1 MQWRAWSLEKV
12 QQRWRTTLCQE
23 PCQVLH
29 NSSWGI
35 RSGGTMS
42 INLILSYG
50 NASARLPLQ
59 SLLCRLRFLPLNHV
73 CWISFHISPWR
84 ASSYALGGCI
94 FRPHFLGGCI
104 FRPQCWWIHCLPQG
118 LYFFTGHHRRTE
130 LPHGVT
136 ESWLLAVVLWLYMA
150 SFCRSYSRLPYS
162 HGATPLDEAWALI
175 PGSTW
180 THPEYLSPREQ
191 IPNRESLWSE
201 VCLPLPHFL
210 LWDLPFLLVI
220 LVKIAFLS
228 LPKDTTLDSIA
239 RINCPSIHTKSVHT
253 MLYS

>member
-1 MQWRAWSLEKV
+1 MSNMWPGFLWLICTA
-12 QQRWRTTLCQE
+12 E
-23 PCQVLH
+23 PH
-29 NSSWGI
+29 DWSSWKHRVTAFCSAKMTHGEGGR
-35 RSGGTMS
+35 RSHHGFIWCAEMWLMS
-42 INLILSYG
+42 LI
-50 NASARLPLQ
+50 
-59 SLLCRLRFLPLNHV
+59 
-73 CWISFHISPWR
+73 I
-84 ASSYALGGCI
+84 
-94 FRPHFLGGCI
+94 
-104 FRPQCWWIHCLPQG
+104 

-210 LWDLPFLLVI
+210 LWDLPFLLMI